1 LQLAVSTLLFRKE
14 VYIVQKVLVLSVIN
28 LFIYTPTQI
37 SLFKMSQ
44 TYLSFRFGLLLT
56 FFLLLAAFF
65 IVTFHWQT
73 FFIQSP
79 ATELEYNHFVKNFP
93 SISPITFDSTE
104 FTGDELFREEKSF
117 TTTGQLDS

>member
-1 LQLAVSTLLFRKE
+1 MQLAVSTLLFRKE

-65 IVTFHWQT
+65 IVMSHWQIL
-73 FFIQSP
+73 FISSP
-79 ATELEYNHFVKNFP
+79 PAELEYNHYSLKNFP
-93 SISPITFDSTE
+93 TISPITFDSAE
-104 FTGDELFREEKSF
+104 YTGDELFREEKSF
-117 TTTGQLDS
+117 ASTG